1 MRIFASIMKFDI
13 IYQDEA
19 IVIVNKPPDF
29 LTVPDRFAH
38 KLPNLYNT
46 LQAKFGEIFIVHR
59 IDKET
64 SGIIC
69 FARTAESHKELCRQF
84 EKRETD
90 KIYWTLVQGILQEKE
105 GVIDG
110 KLAKNEFRPGSMIVA
125 KKGKP
130 SVTEYKVLEEFEKY
144 SLVEAHIKTG
154 RQHQIRVHFRHIG
167 HPPALDP
174 IYNNKSEFFL
184 SEIKRKYT
192 QAGRGKEERPLMS
205 RTTLHAHTLRLTH
218 PVTKERMSFQA
229 DLPKDFR
236 AVLTQLRKW
245 G

>member
-1 MRIFASIMKFDI
+1 MKFDI
-13 IYQDEA
+13 IHQDEA
-19 IVIVNKPPDF
+19 IVVVNKPPGF

-84 EKRETD
+84 EQREAE
-90 KIYWTLVQGILQEKE
+90 KVYWVLVQGILQEKE
-105 GVIDG
+105 GVIDE
-110 KLAKNEFRPGSMIVA
+110 KLAKNEFRPGSMVVA

-130 SVTEYKVLEEFEKY
+130 SVTEYKVLEEFERY

-167 HPPALDP
+167 HPPMIDSL
-174 IYNNKSEFFL
+174 YSKKSEFFL
-184 SEIKRKYT
+184 SEIKKKYT
-192 QAGRGKEERPLMS
+192 RAGRGKEERPLMS
-205 RTTLHAHTLRLTH
+205 RTTLHAHRLRIAHT
-218 PVTKERMSFQA
+218 VTGEAMTFEA

-236 AVLTQLRKW
+236 AILTQLRKLM
-245 G
+245 